1 MDEDDGRISAESV
14 SGSGAYWV
22 GRILRG
28 YGPQLRADGQP
39 AGSDENILEII
50 ASVAFRNFSNRL
62 NVALGLDDPDNLP
75 ELDPDLDEML
85 GAREASHVNI

>member
-28 YGPQLRADGQP
+28 HGPQLRADGQP

-75 ELDPDLDEML
+75 ELDPDLNEML
-85 GAREASHVNI
+85 GARDASHVNI